1 MLRNIRG
8 AVMGLVVAL
17 AAGSAVA
24 AHTHARP
31 DDKVTIGMIELTG
44 KPREAPGALEWLFG
58 MGEVPTLRAV
68 VDALNEAAKDDELA
82 GVVIRLKDAE
92 LSSTQVQE
100 IGEAIKAVRK
110 SGKKVHVFSEEYETT
125 ELMLGSYADE
135 VIAQTGTEV
144 SFPGV
149 YMEEMYLADTLKW
162 IGLEADYVQVG
173 DYKGASEPMARSG
186 PSKEWD
192 QNINQ
197 LLDSLYANVRKPI
210 MAGRKMS
217 DKKLDEV
224 METAWMAEAS
234 DAVKSGLIDKEV
246 DLAALSDHL
255 KSVYGKE
262 VEWDDDLL
270 PDEPKNKPDLNPF
283 AIMGL
288 LSKKPEAHPKKPTI
302 AVVHIDGAITDG
314 DSKSGGI
321 LGGED
326 EVGSRTLR
334 NALEDVLEEDMVK
347 GVVVRIDSP
356 GGSAVASE
364 IIWQGIKRVAAK
376 KPVWVSVGGM
386 AASGGYYCA
395 VAGDKI
401 YVNPSSIV
409 GSIGVVGGKI
419 SMQGLYDL
427 VKVHV
432 VGRGRGPRAGMFAS
446 SQSWSAAD
454 KDLVKSKMA
463 ETYSLFTKRVAAG
476 RKDIDLAQTAE
487 GRVFTGDK
495 AIRMKMADA
504 IGGLDDCI
512 KDLAKDRKL
521 DDYAVQDYP
530 LPRSLGEVIEDAA
543 KGFGASAPRISGQA
557 PAGDAAAARLQLIAG
572 IRELVGPR
580 VWSQLEPS
588 LRAMLQMRDEPVLL
602 TSPRVLI
609 VK

>member
-1 MLRNIRG
+1 
-8 AVMGLVVAL
+8 MG
-17 AAGSAVA
+17 S
-24 AHTHARP
+24 
-31 DDKVTIGMIELTG
+31 
-44 KPREAPGALEWLFG
+44 
-58 MGEVPTLRAV
+58 GEVPTLRAV
-68 VDALNEAAKDDELA
+68 VTALHEAAEEDNLD

-92 LSSTQVQE
+92 LTATQVQE
-100 IGEAIKAVRK
+100 IGAAMQKVRASHK
-110 SGKKVHVFSEEYETT
+110 RVHVFAEAYGTT
-125 ELMLGSYADE
+125 DLMLGSYADE
-135 VIAQTGTEV
+135 VLAQQGGEV

-149 YMEEMYLADTLKW
+149 YMEEMYLADTLAW
-162 IGLEADYVQVG
+162 VGLRADFVQVG

-197 LLDSLYANVRKPI
+197 LLDSMYANVRKPI
-210 MAGRKMS
+210 MAGRKLS
-217 DKKLDEV
+217 DKKLDEA
-224 METAWMAEAS
+224 METAWMADAS
-234 DAVKSGLIDKEV
+234 DGVKAGLIDKEV
-246 DLAALSDHL
+246 DLAALTDHL
-255 KSVYGKE
+255 KNEYGKDID
-262 VEWDDDLL
+262 WDDNLL
-270 PDEPKNKPDLNPF
+270 PTEPKNKPELNPF
-283 AIMGL
+283 AIMGM
-288 LSKKPEAHPKKPTI
+288 LSKKPEAKPTKPTI
-302 AVVHIDGAITDG
+302 AIVHIDGAIIDG

-321 LGGED
+321 MGGEG

-334 NALEDVLEEDMVK
+334 NALEDVLDEDMVK
-347 GVVVRIDSP
+347 GVVIRIDSP

-364 IIWQGIKRVAAK
+364 IIWQGIRRVAAK
-376 KPVWVSVGGM
+376 KPVWVSVGSM

-427 VKVHV
+427 LKVHV

-446 SQSWSAAD
+446 SQPWTPAD
-454 KDLVKSKMA
+454 KDLVKGKMTQ
-463 ETYSLFTKRVAAG
+463 TYGLFTKRVTAG
-476 RKDIDLAQTAE
+476 RKDIDLSSTAE

-495 AIRMKMADA
+495 AIGMKMADA

-512 KDLAKDRKL
+512 RDLAQDKGL

-530 LPRSLGEVIEDAA
+530 LPKSLGEVIEDAL
-543 KGFGASAPRISGQA
+543 KGFGVMAPNMNTGRASQ
-557 PAGDAAAARLQLIAG
+557 GDAAARVQLLAG

-580 VWSQLEPS
+580 AWSQLEPS
-588 LRAMLQMRDEPVLL
+588 LRAMMQLRDEPVLL